1 MIVFNLK
8 KVVFVIT
15 ATAFFIA
22 FTAGLF
28 FIGSKF
34 YCNRFELSATI
45 KLVCILTLLFVSESK
60 AVQPLKGMFT
70 V

>member
-1 MIVFNLK
+1 MVIFNFK
-8 KVVFVIT
+8 KLISVIT
-15 ATAFFIA
+15 TTAFFVA